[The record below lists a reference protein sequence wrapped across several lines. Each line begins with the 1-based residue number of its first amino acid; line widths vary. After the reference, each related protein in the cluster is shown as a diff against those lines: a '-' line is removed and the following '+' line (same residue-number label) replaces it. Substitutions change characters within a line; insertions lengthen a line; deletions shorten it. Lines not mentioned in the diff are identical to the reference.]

1 MSIFE
6 YAAWD
11 DSQDPT
17 GSQAESVFDKL
28 ADYMMSMGDEIWRR
42 LDTSDENTKEIL
54 DLIRK
59 EGLIEKDSEGRFR
72 VTAKGLRR
80 IEQSALSNLF
90 QSFQRDALGKH
101 DTAQKGAGTVVLED
115 SKPYEYG
122 DNLAQLNLHETMRN
136 AIGRQGRGTPIKLEQ
151 DDFVVYE
158 TEYQTSCATVVLID
172 MSGSMNRFG
181 KYAMTKQVAMGLS
194 AMVRAQYPSDTLRM
208 VGFYSYASPMTER
221 ELLNSAPKQVSLF
234 DPKVHLRI
242 SLDQPS
248 KRVPQ
253 HFTNI
258 HAGLKLA
265 RNMLMRES
273 TPNKQIILIT
283 DGEPTAHIEGRDLL
297 LIYPPSQK
305 TANATLAEA
314 KRCAAS
320 GIRVSSFAL
329 IEDYYYFGLVNFV
342 GELARVTRGVAGY
355 CTAEQ
360 LGQAVFENFTTGRK
374 QRQVKR
380 LQ

>member
-80 IEQSALSNLF
+80 IEQSALSSLF

-122 DNLAQLNLHETMRN
+122 DNLSQLNLHETMRN
-136 AIGRQGRGTPIKLEQ
+136 AISRQGRGTPIRLEQ

-265 RNMLMRES
+265 RNMLMKEN

-360 LGQAVFENFTTGRK
+360 LGQAVFENFTSGRK
-374 QRQVKR
+374 QRQVRR
-380 LQ
+380 LR

>member
-1 MSIFE
+1 MSIHE

-11 DSQDPT
+11 GSQDPT
-17 GSQAESVFDKL
+17 GSKADSVFDKL
-28 ADYMMSMGDEIWRR
+28 AEYMMSMGDEIWRR
-42 LDTSDENTKEIL
+42 IDTSDDDTREIL
-54 DLIRK
+54 DLIRQ
-59 EGLIEKDSEGRFR
+59 EGLIEKDEKGNYR

-80 IEQSALSNLF
+80 IEQSSLANLF
-90 QSFQRDALGKH
+90 QSFERDAIGKH
-101 DTAQKGAGTVVLED
+101 ETPYKGAGTVVHEE
-115 SKPYEYG
+115 SKPYEFG
-122 DNLAQLNLHETMRN
+122 DNLANLNLHETMRN
-136 AIGRQGRGTPIKLEQ
+136 ALARQGRGTPVRLEQ

-158 TEYQTSCATVVLID
+158 TEYQTACATVVLID

-181 KYAMTKQVAMGLS
+181 KYAMTKQVALGLA
-194 AMVRAQYPSDTLRM
+194 AMVRSQYPTDTLRM

-221 ELLNSAPKQVSLF
+221 ELLNSAPKPVSLF

-242 SLDQPS
+242 SLDQSP
-248 KRVPQ
+248 KKVPQ

-265 RNMLMRES
+265 SNMLMKES

-297 LIYPPSQK
+297 LIYPPSPK
-305 TANATLAEA
+305 TANVTLAEA
-314 KRCAAS
+314 KRCAAA

-342 GELARVTRGVAGY
+342 GELARITRGVAGY
-355 CTAEQ
+355 CTAEE
-360 LGQAVFENFTTGRK
+360 LGQAVFENFTSGRK
-374 QRQVKR
+374 KRQVKR
-380 LQ
+380 L

>member
-17 GSQAESVFDKL
+17 GSNAESIFDKL
-28 ADYMMSMGDEIWRR
+28 AEYMMSSGDEIWRSI
-42 LDTSDENTKEIL
+42 DTSDEDTQEIL
-54 DLIRK
+54 ELIRK

-72 VTAKGLRR
+72 VTARGLRR
-80 IEQSALSNLF
+80 IEQSALSSLF
-90 QSFQRDALGKH
+90 QSFNRDAMGKH
-101 DTAQKGAGTVVLED
+101 DTAQKGAGSVVLEE

-122 DNLAQLNLHETMRN
+122 DNLAHLNLHETMRN
-136 AIGRQGRGTPIKLEQ
+136 AIGRRGAGTPVRLEQ

-158 TEYQTSCATVVLID
+158 TEFQTSCSTVVLID

-181 KYAMTKQVAMGLS
+181 KYAMTKQVALGLL
-194 AMVRAQYPSDTLRM
+194 AMVRAQYPGDKVMM

-221 ELLNSAPKQVSLF
+221 ELLNSAPKPVSLF
-234 DPKVHLRI
+234 DPRVHLRI

-248 KRVPQ
+248 KKVPQ

-265 RNMLMRES
+265 RNMLSRET
-273 TPNKQIILIT
+273 TPNKQVILIT

-297 LIYPPSQK
+297 LIYPPSPK
-305 TANATLAEA
+305 TAAATLTEA
-314 KRCAAS
+314 RRCAAA

-329 IEDYYYFGLVNFV
+329 VEDYYYFGLVNFV

-380 LQ
+380 LR

>member
-1 MSIFE
+1 MSTHE
-6 YAAWD
+6 YTAWD
-11 DSQDPT
+11 GSQDPT
-17 GSQAESVFDKL
+17 GSRAESVFDKL
-28 ADYMMSMGDEIWRR
+28 AEYMMSMGDEIWQRIDSR
-42 LDTSDENTKEIL
+42 DEDTQEIL
-54 DLIRK
+54 DLIRQ
-59 EGLIEKDSEGRFR
+59 EGLIEKDEKGHYRI
-72 VTAKGLRR
+72 TGKGLRR
-80 IEQSALSNLF
+80 IEQSALTSLF
-90 QSFQRDALGKH
+90 QQFQRDGMGKH
-101 DTAQKGAGTVVLED
+101 ETPLKGAGTVVHED
-115 SKPYEYG
+115 SKPYEFG
-122 DNLAQLNLHETMRN
+122 DNLANLNLHETMRN
-136 AIGRQGRGTPIKLEQ
+136 ALARQGRGTPIKLEQ

-181 KYAMTKQVAMGLS
+181 KYAMTKQVALGLA

-221 ELLNSAPKQVSLF
+221 ELLNSAPKPVSLF

-242 SLDQPS
+242 SLDQSP
-248 KRVPQ
+248 KKVPQ

-265 RNMLMRES
+265 RNMLMKQS

-283 DGEPTAHIEGRDLL
+283 DGEPTAHLEGRDLL
-297 LIYPPSQK
+297 LIYPPSPK

-314 KRCAAS
+314 KRCAAA

-342 GELARVTRGVAGY
+342 GELARITRGVAGY

-360 LGQAVFENFTTGRK
+360 LGQAVFENFTSGRK
-374 QRQVKR
+374 QRSVKR
-380 LQ
+380 M

>member
-11 DSQDPT
+11 GSQDPT
-17 GSQAESVFDKL
+17 GSKSENVFDKL
-28 ADYMMSMGDEIWRR
+28 AEYMMSMGDEVWKRI
-42 LDTSDENTKEIL
+42 DMSDEDTKEIL
-54 DLIRK
+54 DLIRQ
-59 EGLIEKDSEGRFR
+59 EGLIEKDSQGRYR

-80 IEQSALSNLF
+80 VEQSALSSLF
-90 QSFQRDALGKH
+90 QSFDRDALGKH
-101 DTAQKGAGTVVLED
+101 ETPHKGAGSVVHED
-115 SKPYEYG
+115 SKPYEFG
-122 DNLAQLNLHETMRN
+122 DNLANLNLHETMRN
-136 AIGRQGRGTPIKLEQ
+136 AIVRQGRGTPIRLEQ

-158 TEYQTSCATVVLID
+158 TEYQTACATVVLID

-181 KYAMTKQVAMGLS
+181 KYAMTKQVAMGLA

-208 VGFYSYASPMTER
+208 VGFYSYASPLTER
-221 ELLNSAPKQVSLF
+221 ELLDSAPKPVSIF
-234 DPKVHLRI
+234 DSRVHLRI
-242 SLDQPS
+242 SLDQSPKS
-248 KRVPQ
+248 VPQ

-273 TPNKQIILIT
+273 TANKQIILIT
-283 DGEPTAHIEGRDLL
+283 DGEPTAHIDGRDLM
-297 LIYPPSQK
+297 LIYPPSPK
-305 TANATLAEA
+305 TAAATLAEA
-314 KRCAAS
+314 KRCAAA

-360 LGQAVFENFTTGRK
+360 LGQTVFENFTTGRK
-374 QRQVKR
+374 QRQIR
-380 LQ
+380 RA

>member
-360 LGQAVFENFTTGRK
+360 LGQAVFEKFTTGRK

-380 LQ
+380 LR

>member
-1 MSIFE
+1 MSTHE

-11 DSQDPT
+11 GSQDPT
-17 GSQAESVFDKL
+17 GSRADSVFDKL
-28 ADYMMSMGDEIWRR
+28 AEYMMSMGDEIWQRI
-42 LDTSDENTKEIL
+42 DTRDEDTQEIL
-54 DLIRK
+54 DLIRQ
-59 EGLIEKDSEGRFR
+59 EGLIEKDEKGHYR
-72 VTAKGLRR
+72 VSAKGLRR

-90 QSFQRDALGKH
+90 QQFQRDGIGKH
-101 DTAQKGAGTVVLED
+101 ETPLKGAGTVVHED
-115 SKPYEYG
+115 SKPYEFG
-122 DNLAQLNLHETMRN
+122 DNLANLNLHETMRN
-136 AIGRQGRGTPIKLEQ
+136 ALARQGRGTPIKLEQ

-181 KYAMTKQVAMGLS
+181 KYAMTKQVALGLA

-221 ELLNSAPKQVSLF
+221 ELLNSAPKPVSLF

-242 SLDQPS
+242 SLDQSP
-248 KRVPQ
+248 KKVPQ

-265 RNMLMRES
+265 RNMLMKQS

-283 DGEPTAHIEGRDLL
+283 DGEPTAHLEGRDLL
-297 LIYPPSQK
+297 LIYPPSPK

-314 KRCAAS
+314 KRCAAA

-342 GELARVTRGVAGY
+342 GELARITRGVAGY

-360 LGQAVFENFTTGRK
+360 LGQAVFENFTSGRK
-374 QRQVKR
+374 QRSVKR
-380 LQ
+380 M

>member
-11 DSQDPT
+11 ESQDPT
-17 GSQAESVFDKL
+17 GSRADSVFDKL
-28 ADYMMSMGDEIWRR
+28 AEYMMSMGDEIWRR
-42 LDTSDENTKEIL
+42 IDTSDDNTQEIL

-59 EGLIEKDSEGRFR
+59 EGLIEKDSEGKYR
-72 VTAKGLRR
+72 VSAKGLRR
-80 IEQSALSNLF
+80 IEQSALTSLF

-101 DTAQKGAGTVVLED
+101 DTDQKGAGSVVLDE

-136 AIGRQGRGTPIKLEQ
+136 AIGREGRGTPVKFQYE
-151 DDFVVYE
+151 DFVVYE

-194 AMVRAQYPSDTLRM
+194 AMVRAQYPGDTLRM
-208 VGFYSYASPMTER
+208 IGFYSYASPLTER

-234 DPKVHLRI
+234 DSKVHLRI
-242 SLDQPS
+242 SLDQPP

-265 RNMLMRES
+265 RNMLMRET

-314 KRCAAS
+314 KNCAAA

-374 QRQVKR
+374 QRQIKR
-380 LQ
+380 LH